1 VSGQCGMSGA
11 SGPAKPKWTAQGKAI
26 FMCLRAGGRKRSAYG
41 PTSSQAA
48 VAKGLFHGKIDLMA
62 IKMGSRCPSACA
74 CKVGVV
80 TAALLLAPKA
90 RQILSQTHQTGPCT

>member
-1 VSGQCGMSGA
+1 MSGA
-11 SGPAKPKWTAQGKAI
+11 SGLAKPKWTAQGKAI

-48 VAKGLFHGKIDLMA
+48 VAKGLFHGKIDLTA
-62 IKMGSRCPSACA
+62 IKMGSRCPSG
-74 CKVGVV
+74 KVGVV